1 MIASLKGVLT
11 SIGKSDIILEVN
23 GIGYLLNVSSKL
35 ISSLGDIGSNLSLF
49 TDLQIKDDKIV
60 IYGFVNSSE
69 QSFFKLLQSVQ
80 GVGPRAALSLL
91 STLSVDEVVLA
102 ISSGDK
108 TMLSRAEGIGPKVAG
123 RIASELLD
131 KVSVFN
137 ISNSIRN
144 TDNKFNKNE
153 QDKLNFQE
161 NDYDGNISMIV
172 EDIISALINLGYGR
186 SEVFS
191 VVMKI
196 KNDFSHKKQNKLFTV
211 NANKPFSSQRIIK
224 VNEMNEDIDVNDR
237 LVNPDLIDHKDNLDL
252 SLRPKNLKEFIG
264 QPQVQ
269 TNLSTFIYAANS
281 RDEAMDHTLLF
292 GPPGLGKT
300 TLAQIIA
307 FELGVG
313 FKSTSGPIINK
324 AGDLAALLTNLQPRD
339 VLFIDEIHRLSPT
352 IEEILYP
359 AMEDFQLDLMIGE
372 GPSARSIKI
381 DLPPF
386 TLVGA
391 TTRSGLLT
399 TPLRDRFGIQIRM
412 EFYNASDLVNILL
425 KLAEKLKVNVEK
437 KGAYEIAKR
446 SRGTPRVA
454 GRLLRRVR
462 DILSVSNEK
471 VIDENFADRALIQ
484 LDVDKSGLDAIDR
497 KYLNVIIEKYQ
508 GGPVGLDTLSAVL
521 SEQKDM
527 IEEVIEPYLL
537 QRGLIQRSSRG
548 RFVSSAGWRHL
559 GLVPPK
565 HAQEQ
570 SDMMDAQGE

>member
-11 SIGKSDIILEVN
+11 SIGKSNIILEVN

-60 IYGFVNSSE
+60 IYGFVDSSE

-211 NANKPFSSQRIIK
+211 NTIVPIA
-224 VNEMNEDIDVNDR
+224 
-237 LVNPDLIDHKDNLDL
+237 
-252 SLRPKNLKEFIG
+252 LKE
-264 QPQVQ
+264 
-269 TNLSTFIYAANS
+269 LS
-281 RDEAMDHTLLF
+281 R
-292 GPPGLGKT
+292 
-300 TLAQIIA
+300 
-307 FELGVG
+307 
-313 FKSTSGPIINK
+313 
-324 AGDLAALLTNLQPRD
+324 
-339 VLFIDEIHRLSPT
+339 
-352 IEEILYP
+352 
-359 AMEDFQLDLMIGE
+359 
-372 GPSARSIKI
+372 
-381 DLPPF
+381 
-386 TLVGA
+386 
-391 TTRSGLLT
+391 
-399 TPLRDRFGIQIRM
+399 
-412 EFYNASDLVNILL
+412 
-425 KLAEKLKVNVEK
+425 
-437 KGAYEIAKR
+437 
-446 SRGTPRVA
+446 
-454 GRLLRRVR
+454 
-462 DILSVSNEK
+462 
-471 VIDENFADRALIQ
+471 
-484 LDVDKSGLDAIDR
+484 
-497 KYLNVIIEKYQ
+497 
-508 GGPVGLDTLSAVL
+508 
-521 SEQKDM
+521 
-527 IEEVIEPYLL
+527 
-537 QRGLIQRSSRG
+537 
-548 RFVSSAGWRHL
+548 
-559 GLVPPK
+559 
-565 HAQEQ
+565 
-570 SDMMDAQGE
+570 

>member
-35 ISSLGDIGSNLSLF
+35 ISSLGDVGSNLSLF

-108 TMLSRAEGIGPKVAG
+108 TMLSRADGIGPKVAG

-211 NANKPFSSQRIIK
+211 NTIVPIA
-224 VNEMNEDIDVNDR
+224 
-237 LVNPDLIDHKDNLDL
+237 
-252 SLRPKNLKEFIG
+252 LKE
-264 QPQVQ
+264 
-269 TNLSTFIYAANS
+269 LS
-281 RDEAMDHTLLF
+281 R
-292 GPPGLGKT
+292 
-300 TLAQIIA
+300 
-307 FELGVG
+307 
-313 FKSTSGPIINK
+313 
-324 AGDLAALLTNLQPRD
+324 
-339 VLFIDEIHRLSPT
+339 
-352 IEEILYP
+352 
-359 AMEDFQLDLMIGE
+359 
-372 GPSARSIKI
+372 
-381 DLPPF
+381 
-386 TLVGA
+386 
-391 TTRSGLLT
+391 
-399 TPLRDRFGIQIRM
+399 
-412 EFYNASDLVNILL
+412 
-425 KLAEKLKVNVEK
+425 
-437 KGAYEIAKR
+437 
-446 SRGTPRVA
+446 
-454 GRLLRRVR
+454 
-462 DILSVSNEK
+462 
-471 VIDENFADRALIQ
+471 
-484 LDVDKSGLDAIDR
+484 
-497 KYLNVIIEKYQ
+497 
-508 GGPVGLDTLSAVL
+508 
-521 SEQKDM
+521 
-527 IEEVIEPYLL
+527 
-537 QRGLIQRSSRG
+537 
-548 RFVSSAGWRHL
+548 
-559 GLVPPK
+559 
-565 HAQEQ
+565 
-570 SDMMDAQGE
+570 